1 VSAPSIALG
10 HAFGRFGCFMN
21 GCCYGHATSVPWAVH
36 FPQGHETYPLGVH
49 PTQIYESGLNLILFL
64 GLAWVFRRKKFD
76 GQVFALYLVGYAAL
90 RSFVEIFRGDY
101 SATQLYLGFLTPA
114 HLVSLAILTMGLV
127 LWWKLQEHTPRT
139 PRVKTQKT

>member
-1 VSAPSIALG
+1 
-10 HAFGRFGCFMN
+10 
-21 GCCYGHATSVPWAVH
+21 
-36 FPQGHETYPLGVH
+36 LGVH